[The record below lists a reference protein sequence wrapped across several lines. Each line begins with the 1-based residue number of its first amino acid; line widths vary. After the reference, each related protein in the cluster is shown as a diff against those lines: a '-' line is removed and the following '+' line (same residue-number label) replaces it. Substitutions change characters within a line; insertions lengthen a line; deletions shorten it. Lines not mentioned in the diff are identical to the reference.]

1 MRAYIHLPFQQ
12 KPAVLGK
19 PSKDIMD
26 AIQANAVPRNLPV
39 GWFKDSDLKILSSF
53 WVDDDVLAIAVTV
66 RGDKDR
72 AGRENLVSHVIVSD
86 DVPFLINPI
95 SSLEVLSSEYAH
107 PELATP
113 EGLVKVLSASN
124 KILRN
129 EDAWDSWIS
138 KIRSFDQD
146 FLKNALS
153 TIANCPHS
161 YIAYSDQER
170 LLNFLRI
177 VFMIIQPFMGKT
189 CSFVSLFGSFDEP
202 DEFVIRA
209 FRKDSN
215 KLDLTEEEI
224 DSIKDQNASLI
235 DLQAEEIPENR
246 KKKKLPEI
254 LLEELYDEP
263 WVRLD
268 RYEHISILRYVL
280 QKKATG
286 NEKELHPYS
295 KQLLDTLK
303 RLKRIDKKNIH

>member
-39 GWFKDSDLKILSSF
+39 GWFKDSDLRILSSF

-72 AGRENLVSHVIVSD
+72 AGRENLVSHVVVSD
-86 DVPFLINPI
+86 DEPFLINPL
-95 SSLEVLSSEYAH
+95 SSLEALSSEYAD

-113 EGLVKVLSASN
+113 EGLVKILSASN

-129 EDAWDSWIS
+129 EDAWSSWIDR
-138 KIRSFDQD
+138 IRSFDQD
-146 FLKNALS
+146 FLRNALG
-153 TIANCPHS
+153 TVANRPYS
-161 YIAYSDQER
+161 YIAYSDEER
-170 LLNFLRI
+170 LLDFLRI
-177 VFMIIQPFMGKT
+177 VFMVIQPFMGKA

-209 FRKDSN
+209 FRKDSK
-215 KLDLTEEEI
+215 KLDLTTEEL
-224 DSIKDQNASLI
+224 DAIKDQDAALI
-235 DLQAEEIPENR
+235 DLQDEDIPENR
-246 KKKKLPEI
+246 EKKKLPEI
-254 LLEELYDEP
+254 LLQELYDEP

-286 NEKELHPYS
+286 NKKELHPYS
-295 KQLLDTLK
+295 EQLLDTLK
-303 RLKRIDKKNIH
+303 RLKRIDKKSIR